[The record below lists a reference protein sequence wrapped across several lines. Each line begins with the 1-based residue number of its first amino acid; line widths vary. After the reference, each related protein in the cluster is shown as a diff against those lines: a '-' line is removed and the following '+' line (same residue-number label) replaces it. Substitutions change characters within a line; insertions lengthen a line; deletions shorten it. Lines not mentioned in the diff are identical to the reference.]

1 MYKDVDEVEEHNWR
15 NDSSLKKN
23 IVYKRRFA
31 LLRPILCE
39 DGTKVWL
46 RYYYKRYIVWTTD
59 LFDDD
64 EYSHTDFFGNISEEE
79 YVVRK
84 LSEKL

>member
-1 MYKDVDEVEEHNWR
+1 MEHDDSNNWR
-15 NDSSLKKN
+15 HDSSLKRT

-31 LLRPILCE
+31 FLRPILCQ
-39 DGTKVWL
+39 DGTKIWMKF
-46 RYYYKRYIVWTTD
+46 YYKRYAVWSTD
-59 LFDDD
+59 LFQDD
-64 EYSHTDFFGNISEEE
+64 EYSHTDFLGNISEEE